1 MEILQ
6 KFSGFIGTL
15 SNFEVAEKVLIGAP
29 MDYTVSFRTGSRM
42 APMQIRLVSDLL
54 EEYSFYQDKHISDAK
69 FFDAGDVILPIGNV
83 IESLNRIEEAV
94 DLILQAGKKP
104 FILGGEH
111 LVTYPVIKAM
121 SKYYKDLVVIQ
132 FDAHADLRED
142 YCGEDLSHA
151 TVMRKVANIIG
162 PENLYQFGIRSGT
175 EEEFKFGRKY
185 TNFFP
190 DEVLPALR
198 KVLPTLHG
206 KKVFISLD
214 IDVVDPAYAPGT
226 GTLEAG
232 GISSREMITAIHEMA
247 QLDIVGMDLL
257 EVSPPNDVSDMTSIL
272 AAKIIREALIAY

>member
-1 MEILQ
+1 MNILQ

-15 SNFEVAEKVLIGAP
+15 SNFEEAEKVLIGAP

-54 EEYSFYQDKHISDAK
+54 EEYSFYQDKHINDAK

-94 DLILQAGKKP
+94 DWILRAGKKP

-111 LVTYPVIKAM
+111 LVTYPVIKAVNR
-121 SKYYKDLVVIQ
+121 YFKDLVVIQ
-132 FDAHADLRED
+132 FDAHADLREN
-142 YCGEDLSHA
+142 YCGEELSHA
-151 TVMRKVANIIG
+151 TVMAKIAKIIG

-175 EEEFKFGRKY
+175 EEEFKYGRKY

-198 KVLPTLHG
+198 KVLPTLQG

-214 IDVVDPAYAPGT
+214 IDVIDPAYAPGT